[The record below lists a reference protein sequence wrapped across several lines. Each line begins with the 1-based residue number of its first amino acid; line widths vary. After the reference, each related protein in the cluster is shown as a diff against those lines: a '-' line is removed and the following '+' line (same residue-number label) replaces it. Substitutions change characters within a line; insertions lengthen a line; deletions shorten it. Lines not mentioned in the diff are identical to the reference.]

1 MTKTSG
7 ADARRTRAPRLLH
20 GPNLAAHRA
29 GPVSWMTDGPLGT
42 ELATSDDKVF
52 PVKMMTEIGWIRLA
66 VRAGM

>member
-1 MTKTSG
+1 
-7 ADARRTRAPRLLH
+7 
-20 GPNLAAHRA
+20 
-29 GPVSWMTDGPLGT
+29 MTDGPLGT